1 MNEDK
6 KAVTYNGR
14 LAKHI
19 ILDMIIKDIEL
30 YDVAELPFDTETHIR
45 TYIIT
50 KKEIDYETFE

>member
-1 MNEDK
+1 
-6 KAVTYNGR
+6 
-14 LAKHI
+14 
-19 ILDMIIKDIEL
+19 LDMIIKDIEL